1 MIDLLLPIF
10 LQEEVCRLLFTL
22 DVQFTGYSGS
32 IDHTQPSSAGPV
44 EQPTCPVCLGKV
56 LTGVIKFDMA
66 LI

>member
-66 LI
+66 